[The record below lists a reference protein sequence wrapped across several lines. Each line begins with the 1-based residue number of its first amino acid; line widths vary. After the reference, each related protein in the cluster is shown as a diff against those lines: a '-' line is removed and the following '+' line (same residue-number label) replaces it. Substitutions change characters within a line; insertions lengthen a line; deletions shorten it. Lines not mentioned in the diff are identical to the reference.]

1 MCNRAKIEKNHTCN
15 GESLKILEQ
24 KRKVIKNLTEKDHS
38 KVPNRKKNHKGST
51 GSEKIEAFNFALRSI
66 TDRLGQTIC
75 EFNFAF
81 ASL

>member
-1 MCNRAKIEKNHTCN
+1 
-15 GESLKILEQ
+15 
-24 KRKVIKNLTEKDHS
+24 
-38 KVPNRKKNHKGST
+38 VPNRKKNHKGST